1 VTDRTE
7 SWLERYA
14 DLDCCD
20 LTTTGRRTGRP
31 HEIEIWFGVLDGALV
46 MVSGNRERADWYLNL
61 RADPRV
67 TVRIG
72 GEVHDGVARIVTDP
86 DERRRIGEVMGAKYD
101 YSDPSIGLTQQ
112 AWSYDVPAVV
122 IELVERRRR

>member
-1 VTDRTE
+1 MSGVDP
-7 SWLERYA
+7 ERFA

-20 LTTTGRRTGRP
+20 ITTTGRHTGRP
-31 HEIEIWFGVLDGALV
+31 HEIEIWFGVLDESLV
-46 MVSGNRERADWYLNL
+46 MVSGNRERADWFRNL

-72 GEVHDGVARIVTDP
+72 GEVHEGVARLVTDP
-86 DERRRIGEVMGAKYD
+86 DERRRIGDVMGAKYR

-112 AWSYDVPAVV
+112 AWSYDVPAVA
-122 IELVERRRR
+122 IDFAEQRPR